1 MAQQFILAAQSVTG
15 AVITIVALLL
25 VAAVIGYVSAWFY
38 SKSIYTPIVKGLQ
51 KDKEDLTTQVE
62 HLNRQVE
69 VMKSEIIRLNGT
81 VEKRDERIQALEKEV
96 EEKNKE
102 IKKISTKPVKE
113 N

>member
-1 MAQQFILAAQSVTG
+1 MTQQFVLAAQSVTG

-25 VAAVIGYVSAWFY
+25 VAAVIGYLSAWFY

-69 VMKSEIIRLNGT
+69 VMKGEIIKLNDSI
-81 VEKRDERIQALEKEV
+81 EKQGEKIKTLQAEI

-102 IKKISTKPVKE
+102 IKKILTKPVKE

>member
-1 MAQQFILAAQSVTG
+1 MTQQFVLAAQSVTG

-25 VAAVIGYVSAWFY
+25 VAAVIGYLSAWFY

-69 VMKSEIIRLNGT
+69 VMKGEIIKLNDSI
-81 VEKRDERIQALEKEV
+81 EKQGEKIKTLEAEI

-102 IKKISTKPVKE
+102 IKKILTKPVKE

>member
-1 MAQQFILAAQSVTG
+1 MTQQFVLAAQSVTG

-25 VAAVIGYVSAWFY
+25 VAAVIGYLSAWFY

-51 KDKEDLTTQVE
+51 KDKEDLTNQVE

-81 VEKRDERIQALEKEV
+81 IAKKDEIIKALEKEV
-96 EEKNKE
+96 EEKNNE
-102 IKKISTKPVKE
+102 IKKISTKPIKE